1 MWWWNVPSRWLHR
14 TPAVVAAA
22 VLSMLPLT
30 ACGAQTTTVRVL
42 AASSLATS
50 FQTLAKQFEGSRR
63 GVHVEVVLGSSAVLA
78 QQVVQGAPG
87 DVFATA
93 DQRTM
98 ASAAGSVGTP
108 TIFASNRLVLAV
120 PSDNP
125 AGITAMSDLD
135 NGSVTDV
142 VCVPEAPCGA
152 LAHTALA
159 DAGIQHQPASLE
171 TDVQAVVTKIESG
184 NADAGLVYATDVAA
198 SGGKLVA
205 LPLPSPIMTDYY
217 IATINDSSQQQLAAA
232 FVDFVESPAGQKV
245 LADAGFTPGG

>member
-1 MWWWNVPSRWLHR
+1 
-14 TPAVVAAA
+14 
-22 VLSMLPLT
+22 
-30 ACGAQTTTVRVL
+30 
-42 AASSLATS
+42 
-50 FQTLAKQFEGSRR
+50 
-63 GVHVEVVLGSSAVLA
+63 
-78 QQVVQGAPG
+78 
-87 DVFATA
+87 
-93 DQRTM
+93 
-98 ASAAGSVGTP
+98 
-108 TIFASNRLVLAV
+108 
-120 PSDNP
+120 
-125 AGITAMSDLD
+125 
-135 NGSVTDV
+135 
-142 VCVPEAPCGA
+142 
-152 LAHTALA
+152 LA